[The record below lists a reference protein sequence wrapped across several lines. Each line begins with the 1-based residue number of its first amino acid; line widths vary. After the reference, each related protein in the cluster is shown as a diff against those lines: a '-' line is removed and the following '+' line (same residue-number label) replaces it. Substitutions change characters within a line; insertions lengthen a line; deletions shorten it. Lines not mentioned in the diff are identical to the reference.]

1 MMRTQQEPVL
11 ADRWLAVLNHE
22 PRSIMLGQ
30 TRADVI
36 YHGYSARHPD
46 NHLHR
51 HSVYEVCFV
60 SEGTG
65 RFVAGGETS
74 TIAPG
79 DIFVARPNIIHRILS
94 TSRPEMELYW
104 IAYQLH
110 SLGGERGAVTALLE
124 RFAASSH
131 VVVADDGRC
140 AKLWATLRTIASGDE
155 IEGVQEQLGWLSG
168 CLITAIAQLT
178 APGPARAQT
187 REGHDTRLIQQAMRF
202 IEDNLT
208 QSLSPIEVANQ
219 VGLSQRHF
227 SRLFRAQTGLTFL
240 GYVNRARID
249 RALARLQQS
258 DAPIKAIAAELG
270 FSDIHYFARIFTR
283 TIGMPPGQVR
293 WAAREAGGSVPVFG
307 ESV

>member
-1 MMRTQQEPVL
+1 MCTRQEPVL

-22 PRSIMLGQ
+22 PKSIMLGQ

-36 YHGYSARHPD
+36 YHGYAARHPD

-65 RFVAGGETS
+65 RFVAGGESS
-74 TIAPG
+74 TVGAG
-79 DIFVARPNIIHRILS
+79 DIFVARPGIIHRILS

-104 IAYQLH
+104 IVYQLH
-110 SLGGERGAVTALLE
+110 SPARERGPVTALLD
-124 RFAASSH
+124 RFAASPL

-140 AKLWATLRTIASGDE
+140 AKLWATLRTIASGDH

-168 CLITAIAQLT
+168 CLITAVAQLT
-178 APGPARAQT
+178 TPGPARAQS
-187 REGHDTRLIQQAMRF
+187 RKGHDTRLMQQALRY
-202 IEDNLT
+202 IEDNLA

-219 VGLSQRHF
+219 FGLSQRHF
-227 SRLFRAQTGLTFL
+227 SRLFRAHTGRTFVS
-240 GYVNRARID
+240 YVNRARVD

-258 DAPIKAIAAELG
+258 DATISAIAAEVG
-270 FSDIHYFARIFTR
+270 FSDMHYFARIFTQ
-283 TIGMPPGQVR
+283 TVGMPPGQVR
-293 WAAREAGGSVPVFG
+293 RAAREAGGSVPLSG